1 MKKRLFEYQ
10 EKFGSEVID
19 FLTPIR
25 YRHERYGESCSVAML
40 YSENPIDLDTV
51 ENSLRMSDSV
61 MKFTEDFGVIVFDD
75 TCIDGGIKALEK
87 LLVKINPNGTT
98 DIYSA
103 VIECNPQNDGS
114 ALVRKLFNLI
124 DFAIAKGH
132 PNEVLDTSYLDS
144 IY

>member
-1 MKKRLFEYQ
+1 MRKRLLEYQ
-10 EKFGSEVID
+10 EKFGKEVVD

-25 YRHERYGESCSVAML
+25 NRHKRYGSSCSVAML
-40 YSENPIDLDTV
+40 YSETPIDLDTV
-51 ENSLRMSDSV
+51 KGSVRMSDSV

-75 TCIDGGIKALEK
+75 TGIDGGIKALEK
-87 LLVKINPNGTT
+87 LLVKINPTNAIE
-98 DIYSA
+98 IYLA

-132 PNEVLDTSYLDS
+132 PNEALDASYLDS

>member
-1 MKKRLFEYQ
+1 MLKKLLEY
-10 EKFGSEVID
+10 EKRCVIEIEEY
-19 FLTPIR
+19 LTPIR

-40 YSENPIDLDTV
+40 YSENPIDLDTI

-61 MKFTEDFGVIVFDD
+61 MKFTENFGVIVFDD

-87 LLVKINPNGTT
+87 LLVKINPNGTAN
-98 DIYSA
+98 IYSA
-103 VIECNPQNDGS
+103 VIECDPQNDGS

-132 PNEVLDTSYLDS
+132 PNEALDASYLDS